1 MTPSGI
7 VQDDIIDKFYRGKL
21 TFDDIFTCKP
31 LALALQHK
39 NINVAI
45 RNNSTYC
52 FGNGMNEAQIYLK
65 QLGQEDF
72 LKLCSTFGKFLDNS
86 INRIKFSNNISY
98 SELCKQLEELTV
110 KKATYEGIP
119 FNKSNAP
126 SFLVQHHPELFLDE
140 SAPWGLKMA
149 FEDGIDFY
157 SLAANYNETFPFLK
171 DKAAVSFFIRKDKEH
186 KSAIANY
193 FNLFGNIDAL
203 KLAGK
208 KPDIVTKMIHHDKVY
223 NLRTWYLKTGGKFIP
238 DQVVM
243 ENFPL
248 DDIDKFLTAGFKWSR
263 VYLQQ
268 IVFFSL

>member
-126 SFLVQHHPELFLDE
+126 LLKRRASPLICLIIKVLKHPLLSNLLSNDI
-140 SAPWGLKMA
+140 L
-149 FEDGIDFY
+149 
-157 SLAANYNETFPFLK
+157 
-171 DKAAVSFFIRKDKEH
+171 H
-186 KSAIANY
+186 KVHQAEFCQRILCENRSS
-193 FNLFGNIDAL
+193 
-203 KLAGK
+203 
-208 KPDIVTKMIHHDKVY
+208 KPSCRMCRRI
-223 NLRTWYLKTGGKFIP
+223 L
-238 DQVVM
+238 
-243 ENFPL
+243 
-248 DDIDKFLTAGFKWSR
+248 
-263 VYLQQ
+263 
-268 IVFFSL
+268 